1 MYPFANF
8 SNNAFN
14 NNSNNSNTTELVTTS
29 SSLSRQKLLDKQAAE
44 LKNIGQNN
52 LTIRDYGFCLQPS
65 NLILNQQIN
74 SNQSNSAN
82 NNNFLFNSSE
92 KQTING
98 NSNKTNSHSSSPKW
112 VNLLI
117 SYLEDRDENSSI
129 NTQLFINEYEQIS
142 QETPLSML
150 EWLKRQ
156 LEAPS
161 NYKSNSK
168 KLKILRLQLVLNFL
182 DKINYNKK
190 PSNIFLKDKSSKE
203 MIEDIHTIATCHTEN
218 SIKASIFDL
227 FIINSKEYEENSSGA
242 SLDQTIKTAIINSK
256 HTIEKVEL
264 ENSIQF
270 ESLNKKL
277 SVFEN
282 YLNCLKKENC
292 DLKTQNELIL
302 SKLNTLLDCDNES
315 DHLNKRKQAKNAR
328 SNSPSNQAV
337 QPTSVNAILDN
348 NNVFKNLKSALVNNH
363 NLVTNVKEPTEASS
377 IPFTYSAALSQVNL
391 QAKSNPNNN
400 WKKVEQTKTKTR
412 LNVRKISENGVTKI
426 VNNNNSN
433 ENNQNSNNSIKR
445 NSIANSKNIIIGT
458 AISNVK
464 SLKAVS
470 RPFYYYTGQWSN
482 KTDIDSLRSYV
493 NNFAKVINIEE
504 LSTHIQN
511 RKHKSFKLVVESYCN
526 EAIIDSSN
534 WPGGVQV
541 TRWRGPTKKPKNY
554 NQFNEQQIVTGTNQ
568 KQLNFQVN
576 NKNKHI
582 INNQMIENTGNII
595 SKSEFFKSLG
605 EMKEKNAQIKNNNA
619 VQDNNLREDDTEIIV
634 VDENEQDNEQLNDI
648 NCNTQNLTEMVDL
661 INNQAKSSTEEASND
676 KSN

>member
-44 LKNIGQNN
+44 LKNIGQNT

-117 SYLEDRDENSSI
+117 SFLEDRDENSSI

-391 QAKSNPNNN
+391 QAKSIPNNN

-433 ENNQNSNNSIKR
+433 ENNQNSNNSSKR

-605 EMKEKNAQIKNNNA
+605 EMKENNAQIKNNNA

>member
-44 LKNIGQNN
+44 LKNIGQNT